1 MWGIQLSE
9 LLVAVGPALPVVI
22 SLLVLSAF
30 FSGSEAAFFSLTAQ
44 HLADLQGNRRGE
56 LAVGQLLEQPSRLLT
71 GVLFWNL
78 LVNLAFFGVSSWLVT
93 ARLGPE
99 AGSLAPWIVSA
110 GSVLG
115 MIAFGELLPKSLA
128 VRHPLWFARRCSQ
141 PLQLAIRSIAPVLP
155 FFETG
160 MEVSRRLVW
169 PRLTPETY
177 LDHAD
182 LQRAISLTGQQA
194 ELIEQE
200 QRILQNIVGLSQLR
214 AEQWMHPRTR
224 FQVYRWPA
232 ASGAASVPA
241 IVAEPSPGGYVLL
254 SVTHD
259 NRPTHA
265 IDWRRFRGL
274 GGPIDQQAYRLAAVA
289 WCTPLTKVLEK
300 LRELG
305 VPVAAVLDEYGET
318 IGILTWDDMLEA
330 MFATGQQMP
339 GAQQAHGWFRQLDS
353 NRWEML
359 GSMSLSR
366 LERVVGRSLPVT
378 TSLTLAGLMQRLL
391 GRLPRPGDR
400 CRWEEFELEVLEV
413 PERGELRLQLVLAAT
428 GEGSE

>member
-1 MWGIQLSE
+1 MWGIELSE
-9 LLVAVGPALPVVI
+9 LLAAVGPALPVGV

-30 FSGSEAAFFSLTAQ
+30 FSGSEAAFFSLTDR
-44 HLADLQGNRRGE
+44 HLAELKGNRRGE
-56 LAVGQLLEQPSRLLT
+56 KAIRQLLEQPSRLLT

-99 AGSLAPWIVSA
+99 AGRLAPWFVSV
-110 GSVLG
+110 GSVLA

-128 VRHPLWFARRCSQ
+128 VRHPVWFARRCSQ
-141 PLQLAIRSIAPVLP
+141 PLQLAIQSIGPVLP
-155 FFETG
+155 FFETA

-224 FQVYRWPA
+224 FQVYAWSAVGGGLAA
-232 ASGAASVPA
+232 AS

-254 SVTHD
+254 SVTAD

-265 IDWRRFRGL
+265 IDWRRFRGV
-274 GGPIDQQAYRLAAVA
+274 GGAIDQQAYRLAAVA

-300 LRELG
+300 LRELSL
-305 VPVAAVLDEYGET
+305 PVAAVLDEYGET
-318 IGILTWDDMLEA
+318 IGILTWEDMLEA
-330 MFATGQQMP
+330 MFATGQPMP
-339 GAQQAHGWFRQLDS
+339 GAQQAHGWFQQLDS

-366 LERVVGRSLPVT
+366 LERVLGRLLPT
-378 TSLTLAGLMQRLL
+378 TSSLTLAGLVQRLL

-400 CRWEEFELEVLEV
+400 CRWEEIELEVLEV
-413 PERGELRLQLVLAAT
+413 PERGELRLQLVVTAA
-428 GEGSE
+428 GELDQ